1 MDYDKIGEKI
11 RQIREKEL
19 KQTRE
24 EFAEE
29 IGVSIHT
36 ATRLENATSKVTNI
50 ETFLKISQITGYTIE
65 ELLLQENDTKNTKR
79 IRRKIDYILNVVS
92 EEELEYIFVNISQFI
107 KFTHRNEIKN
117 FKRIIKS
124 KKAKIKKEIY

>member
-11 RQIREKEL
+11 RRIRETEL

-29 IGVSIHT
+29 IGISIHT

-50 ETFLKISQITGYTIE
+50 ETFLKISQLTGYTIE
-65 ELLLQENDTKNTKR
+65 ELLLQENDSKNTKK

-107 KFTHRNEIKN
+107 KFTHRNEIKTL
-117 FKRIIKS
+117 KDIKQES
-124 KKAKIKKEIY
+124 KN

>member
-24 EFAEE
+24 EFAEK
-29 IGVSIHT
+29 IGVSRHT

-107 KFTHRNEIKN
+107 KFTHRNEIKTL
-117 FKRIIKS
+117 KDIKQES
-124 KKAKIKKEIY
+124 KN

>member
-11 RQIREKEL
+11 RRIREKEL

-29 IGVSIHT
+29 IGISIHT
-36 ATRLENATSKVTNI
+36 ATRLENATSKVNNI
-50 ETFLKISQITGYTIE
+50 ETFLKISEITGYTIE
-65 ELLLQENDTKNTKR
+65 ELLLQKDDSKNREK

-92 EEELEYIFVNISQFI
+92 EEELEYIYLNISQFI
-107 KFTHRNEIKN
+107 KFSHRKEINTLKDIKEKN
-117 FKRIIKS
+117 N
-124 KKAKIKKEIY
+124 KKEIH